1 MVINQVSPDDD
12 GYYYCMARDYVNG
25 DLDNKVLVQDRVR
38 VLVRRRDAHHLLHQP
53 PFNRQIRPNKQHSRP
68 KTSNQM
74 RNPSSSM
81 PGDII
86 SDMSTEIDSDGLDMD
101 ENLHHRNMA
110 KLAASRRKFTGRRPV
125 QQQQTGQ
132 RLRQK
137 LIQDSL
143 SRSRQTTSIS
153 TWIKYLSTDLTT
165 HSPLSSQLSEAATT
179 LTTIDDTSSP
189 MPSSQQHH
197 HSTVIYPENLIE
209 HKRAELTG
217 KTSSSGSSSRVV
229 MSSTA
234 IMLNR
239 VTGKTEKAYVNC
251 PSDENTCLNGG
262 VCYITNPSFYTDS
275 FLYNQEKIKF
285 CM

>member
-1 MVINQVSPDDD
+1 
-12 GYYYCMARDYVNG
+12 MARDYVNG

-38 VLVRRRDAHHLLHQP
+38 VLVRRRDAHHLLNQP
-53 PFNRQIRPNKQHSRP
+53 PFNRPVRPKQHSRP
-68 KTSNQM
+68 LPFLSKTRNQM
-74 RNPSSSM
+74 NPSM
-81 PGDII
+81 PSDII
-86 SDMSTEIDSDGLDMD
+86 SDMSSEIDSDSVDIVD

-110 KLAASRRKFTGRRPV
+110 KLAANRRKFTGRRPV
-125 QQQQTGQ
+125 QQQQAGQ

-137 LIQDSL
+137 LIQESL

-153 TWIKYLSTDLTT
+153 TWIKYLSTDVPSKTT
-165 HSPLSSQLSEAATT
+165 HSPLSSQLSETATT

-189 MPSSQQHH
+189 MPSSQQQH

-217 KTSSSGSSSRVV
+217 KKISSSSSRVV

>member
-1 MVINQVSPDDD
+1 MVINQVSPEDD

-53 PFNRQIRPNKQHSRP
+53 PLRP
-68 KTSNQM
+68 KKPFTLAKTK
-74 RNPSSSM
+74 M
-81 PGDII
+81 PGEVI
-86 SDMSTEIDSDGLDMD
+86 SDIDSDGVDMD
-101 ENLHHRNMA
+101 ENLHHRKA
-110 KLAASRRKFTGRRPV
+110 RRKFTGR
-125 QQQQTGQ
+125 QQQTGQ

-137 LIQDSL
+137 LIQNSL

-165 HSPLSSQLSEAATT
+165 HAPLSSQLTEATT
-179 LTTIDDTSSP
+179 ITTLDDTSSP
-189 MPSSQQHH
+189 MPY
-197 HSTVIYPENLIE
+197 STVNYPENLIE

-217 KTSSSGSSSRVV
+217 KTSSSSNNHRVV

-234 IMLNR
+234 TMLNR